1 MPLGGIKLGMGAQM
15 IGDQSQSNI
24 WILGIFLVL
33 GLLSK
38 LQIKKSNVSLETF
51 NFNLVMK
58 ALWWRTITGKQVEDS
73 SDLGKTR

>member
-1 MPLGGIKLGMGAQM
+1 MPSSAIKLGMVAQM